1 RAHRPVE
8 RLAAQGGDLPPHR
21 SQRARA
27 GADDHGDPAR
37 NHPGWSHRRRGRV
50 RLAWPRAPGVQRRRG
65 PRLPGHPGRGA
76 VDRRAVSA
84 NQPRRGRAV
93 RGRRSEDP
101 AGMTSTTAESTRG
114 ASSRLLLRNPVTV
127 VSAAVLVVVV
137 FVAVAANWITPFGVN
152 DVDVPNALRPPSGQH
167 WFGTDELG
175 RDVLSRVLV
184 AIQASMRVAVV
195 SVTFA
200 VVVGVTVGVIAGYR
214 GGWLDTV
221 VMRVVDVMFA
231 FPVLLLA
238 LAVVAILGPGVTTTI
253 LAIGIVY
260 TPIFARVARA
270 STLSVRV
277 EPFVQVSRTMG
288 TGNLYMLGRHIL
300 PNIAGPLIVQTSLSL
315 AFAILSEAAL
325 SFLGLGIQ
333 PPQPS
338 LGRMIFDSQG
348 FITLA
353 WWMAV
358 FPGAAI
364 VVTVL
369 AFNLLGDGLRDVLD
383 PKQRTMIEARARE
396 EQ

>member
-1 RAHRPVE
+1 MTTVTV
-8 RLAAQGGDLPPHR
+8 DTT
-21 SQRARA
+21 
-27 GADDHGDPAR
+27 
-37 NHPGWSHRRRGRV
+37 RV
-50 RLAWPRAPGVQRRRG
+50 
-65 PRLPGHPGRGA
+65 
-76 VDRRAVSA
+76 
-84 NQPRRGRAV
+84 
-93 RGRRSEDP
+93 
-101 AGMTSTTAESTRG
+101 

-127 VSAAVLVVVV
+127 VSAVVLAIVV

-152 DVDVPNALRPPSGQH
+152 DVDVPNALRPPSGDH

-175 RDVLSRVLV
+175 RDVLSRVLG
-184 AIQASMRVAVV
+184 ATQASMRVAVV
-195 SVTFA
+195 SVAFA
-200 VVVGVTVGVIAGYR
+200 VVVGVTVGIVAGYR
-214 GGWLDTV
+214 GGWVDAV
-221 VMRVVDVMFA
+221 FMRAVDVMFA

-238 LAVVAILGPGVTTTI
+238 LAVVAILGPGTTTTM

-270 STLSVRV
+270 STLGVRV
-277 EPFVQVSRTMG
+277 EPFVQISRAMG
-288 TGNLYMLGRHIL
+288 TGSRYILARHIV

-348 FITLA
+348 FVTMA

-364 VVTVL
+364 FLIVL
-369 AFNLLGDGLRDVLD
+369 AFNLVGDGLRDVLD
-383 PKQRTMIEARARE
+383 PKQRTMIEARSR
-396 EQ
+396 Q

>member
-1 RAHRPVE
+1 MTTTTDE
-8 RLAAQGGDLPPHR
+8 
-21 SQRARA
+21 SAR
-27 GADDHGDPAR
+27 
-37 NHPGWSHRRRGRV
+37 V
-50 RLAWPRAPGVQRRRG
+50 
-65 PRLPGHPGRGA
+65 
-76 VDRRAVSA
+76 
-84 NQPRRGRAV
+84 
-93 RGRRSEDP
+93 
-101 AGMTSTTAESTRG
+101 
-114 ASSRLLLRNPVTV
+114 ASWRLLLRNPVTV
-127 VSAAVLVVVV
+127 VSAAVLAVIVL
-137 FVAVAANWITPFGVN
+137 VAVTANWIAPFEVN
-152 DVDVPNALRPPSGQH
+152 DVDVPNALRPPSGAH

-184 AIQASMRVAVV
+184 AIGASMRVAVV
-195 SVTFA
+195 SVAFA
-200 VVVGVTVGVIAGYR
+200 VVVGVTIGVLAGYR
-214 GGWLDTV
+214 GGWIDTI
-221 VMRVVDVMFA
+221 VMRIVDVMFA

-277 EPFVQVSRTMG
+277 EPFVQVSRAMG
-288 TGNLYMLGRHIL
+288 TGHLYILGRHIL

-333 PPQPS
+333 PPEPS

-348 FITLA
+348 FVTLA

-364 VVTVL
+364 FVIVL
-369 AFNLLGDGLRDVLD
+369 SFNLAGDGLRDVLD
-383 PKQRTMIEARARE
+383 PKQRTMIEARGQR
-396 EQ
+396 

>member
-1 RAHRPVE
+1 
-8 RLAAQGGDLPPHR
+8 
-21 SQRARA
+21 
-27 GADDHGDPAR
+27 
-37 NHPGWSHRRRGRV
+37 
-50 RLAWPRAPGVQRRRG
+50 
-65 PRLPGHPGRGA
+65 
-76 VDRRAVSA
+76 
-84 NQPRRGRAV
+84 
-93 RGRRSEDP
+93 
-101 AGMTSTTAESTRG
+101 MTSIGAETTRV
-114 ASSRLLLRNPVTV
+114 ASWRLLLRNPVTV
-127 VSAAVLVVVV
+127 VSALVLAVVV
-137 FVAVAANWITPFGVN
+137 FVAVAATWIAPFGIN
-152 DVDVPNALRPPSGQH
+152 DVDVASALRPPSGEH

-184 AIQASMRVAVV
+184 ATQASMRVAVV
-195 SVTFA
+195 SVAFA
-200 VVVGVTVGVIAGYR
+200 VIVGVTVGIVAGYR
-214 GGWLDTV
+214 GGWVDTV
-221 VMRVVDVMFA
+221 FMRVVDVMFA

-238 LAVVAILGPGVTTTI
+238 LAVVAILGPGTITTI

-277 EPFVQVSRTMG
+277 EPFVQMSQAMG
-288 TGNLYMLGRHIL
+288 TGNLYILTRHIV

-348 FITLA
+348 FVTMA

-364 VVTVL
+364 FVIVL
-369 AFNLLGDGLRDVLD
+369 AFNLVGDGLRDVLD
-383 PKQRTMIEARARE
+383 PKQRTMIEARSKR
-396 EQ
+396 

>member
-1 RAHRPVE
+1 
-8 RLAAQGGDLPPHR
+8 
-21 SQRARA
+21 
-27 GADDHGDPAR
+27 
-37 NHPGWSHRRRGRV
+37 
-50 RLAWPRAPGVQRRRG
+50 
-65 PRLPGHPGRGA
+65 
-76 VDRRAVSA
+76 
-84 NQPRRGRAV
+84 
-93 RGRRSEDP
+93 
-101 AGMTSTTAESTRG
+101 MTVTAETTRV
-114 ASSRLLLRNPVTV
+114 ASWRLLLRNPVTV
-127 VSAAVLVVVV
+127 VSTIVLGVVI

-152 DVDVPNALRPPSGQH
+152 DVDVPSALRPPSGDH

-175 RDVLSRVLV
+175 RDILSRVLV
-184 AIQASMRVAVV
+184 ATQASMRVAVI
-195 SVTFA
+195 SVAFA
-200 VVVGVTVGVIAGYR
+200 VVVGVTVGIVAGYR
-214 GGWLDTV
+214 GGWVDTV
-221 VMRVVDVMFA
+221 FMRVVDVMFA

-238 LAVVAILGPGVTTTI
+238 LAVVAILGPGTTTTI

-277 EPFVQVSRTMG
+277 EPFVQMSRAMG
-288 TGNLYMLGRHIL
+288 TGNLYILTRHIV

-348 FITLA
+348 FVTMA

-364 VVTVL
+364 FVIVL
-369 AFNLLGDGLRDVLD
+369 AFNLVGDGLRDVLD
-383 PKQRTMIEARARE
+383 PKQRTMIEARGK
-396 EQ
+396 Q

>member
-1 RAHRPVE
+1 
-8 RLAAQGGDLPPHR
+8 
-21 SQRARA
+21 
-27 GADDHGDPAR
+27 
-37 NHPGWSHRRRGRV
+37 
-50 RLAWPRAPGVQRRRG
+50 
-65 PRLPGHPGRGA
+65 
-76 VDRRAVSA
+76 
-84 NQPRRGRAV
+84 
-93 RGRRSEDP
+93 
-101 AGMTSTTAESTRG
+101 MTTVTAETTRV
-114 ASSRLLLRNPVTV
+114 ASWRLLLRNPVTV
-127 VSAAVLVVVV
+127 VSAVVLGIVV
-137 FVAVAANWITPFGVN
+137 FVAVAADWITPFGVN
-152 DVDVPNALRPPSGQH
+152 DVDVPSALRPPSGDH

-184 AIQASMRVAVV
+184 ATQASMRVAVV
-195 SVTFA
+195 SVAFA
-200 VVVGVTVGVIAGYR
+200 VIVGVTVGIVAGYR
-214 GGWLDTV
+214 GGWVDTV
-221 VMRVVDVMFA
+221 FMRVVDVMFA

-238 LAVVAILGPGVTTTI
+238 LAVVAILGPGTITTI

-277 EPFVQVSRTMG
+277 EPFVQMSQAMG
-288 TGNLYMLGRHIL
+288 TGNLYILTRHIV

-348 FITLA
+348 FVTMA

-364 VVTVL
+364 FVIVL
-369 AFNLLGDGLRDVLD
+369 AFNLVGDGLRDVLD
-383 PKQRTMIEARARE
+383 PKQRTMIEARSKR
-396 EQ
+396 

>member
-1 RAHRPVE
+1 MTDNSV
-8 RLAAQGGDLPPHR
+8 DV
-21 SQRARA
+21 S
-27 GADDHGDPAR
+27 
-37 NHPGWSHRRRGRV
+37 SRV
-50 RLAWPRAPGVQRRRG
+50 
-65 PRLPGHPGRGA
+65 
-76 VDRRAVSA
+76 
-84 NQPRRGRAV
+84 
-93 RGRRSEDP
+93 
-101 AGMTSTTAESTRG
+101 
-114 ASSRLLLRNPVTV
+114 SSWRLLLSNPVTV
-127 VSAAVLVVVV
+127 ISAVILVLIM
-137 FVAVAANWITPFGVN
+137 FLALTASWLAPFGVN
-152 DVDVPNALRPPSGQH
+152 DIDVPNALQPPSGTH

-184 AIQASMRVAVV
+184 ATQASLQVAVV
-195 SVTFA
+195 SVAFA
-200 VVVGVTVGVIAGYR
+200 VVVGVTIGVVSGYR

-221 VMRVVDVMFA
+221 FMRVVDVMFA

-238 LAVVAILGPGVTTTI
+238 LAIVAILGPGVVTTI

-270 STLSVRV
+270 SALSVRV
-277 EPFVQVSRTMG
+277 EPFVQLSRTLG
-288 TGNLYMLGRHIL
+288 TGHTYILLRHIM
-300 PNIAGPLIVQTSLSL
+300 PNIAGPVIVQTSLSL

-348 FITLA
+348 FVTLA

-364 VVTVL
+364 FITVL

-383 PKQRTMIEARARE
+383 PKQRTMIEARRK
-396 EQ
+396 Q